1 MGKLV
6 QNAAIDRKTRR
17 WLFDV
22 VAWLVGVAMAAALIA
37 EAAAGGRS
45 IAASASAAWT
55 SESGTSLYPAER
67 DARWHTEGKRHGKD

>member
-22 VAWLVGVAMAAALIA
+22 VAWLVGVAMAAALVA
-37 EAAAGGRS
+37 EAAAGGRG
-45 IAASASAAWT
+45 IVAPASAART
-55 SESGTSLYPAER
+55 SASGASLHPAER
-67 DARWHTEGKRHGKD
+67 DARWAY